1 MFLIFAA
8 VAFLLFL
15 MAVSQSS
22 LEQVTN
28 TSMKYRTYELARLS
42 NIYCDNQ
49 RVFFCFIHLI
59 SQNRRMVWWLLATL
73 RRNGAD
79 CVTFCFPALH
89 LWTRLEQRTV
99 GHCVMI

>member
-42 NIYCDNQ
+42 NIYRDNQ
-49 RVFFCFIHLI
+49 RVFSVLFI
-59 SQNRRMVWWLLATL
+59 
-73 RRNGAD
+73 
-79 CVTFCFPALH
+79 
-89 LWTRLEQRTV
+89 
-99 GHCVMI
+99 

>member
-42 NIYCDNQ
+42 NTYHDNQ

-59 SQNRRMVWWLLATL
+59 SQNRRMVCWLLATL
-73 RRNGAD
+73 RGNGAD
-79 CVTFCFPALH
+79 CVIFCFPALH
-89 LWTRLEQRTV
+89 LWTRPEQRTV

>member
-22 LEQVTN
+22 LKE
-28 TSMKYRTYELARLS
+28 
-42 NIYCDNQ
+42 
-49 RVFFCFIHLI
+49 FFLCFIHTVWNIRLFFFRKLS
-59 SQNRRMVWWLLATL
+59 SQNRRMVWWFLATL

-79 CVTFCFPALH
+79 YVVFCFPALH
-89 LWTRLEQRTV
+89 LWNRLEQRTV